1 MRYKNIEFRRAGV
14 ADSNGHTTSLRDP
27 EIVAW
32 MQRDDDKETCY
43 TICWFKECKE
53 DWYMETVGNRF
64 TEYEEEYPL
73 IHVARY
79 ALRVLNLEK
88 QFHEGCY

>member
-14 ADSNGHTTSLRDP
+14 ADSKGHMTSLRDP
-27 EIVAW
+27 EIIAW
-32 MQRDDDKETCY
+32 VQRDGGKETCY
-43 TICWFKECKE
+43 TICWFKENE
-53 DWYMETVGNRF
+53 VDWYMETVGNRF